1 MLLKRF
7 NQNPR
12 QYFFGESRTP
22 AASLEQG
29 VESIKSGL
37 GKAKGEIARA
47 SEKVGKVK
55 GISKRIGKW
64 LITPTGLL
72 TSPIKV
78 PAWAA
83 YKVGSIPY
91 GLYKGANEYAKLKS
105 AEMIEGTRE
114 GARKIFNRAGN
125 IAYSGGR
132 AGYYLAVAP
141 PLEAVYGNTVRF
153 TRRAVLDNYFA
164 TFNGLYNIP
173 ATFVGKTIDF
183 GKETGRWIA
192 NLFGIRN
199 ALSNTWAGVKSVF
212 RGQFEDA
219 GKNFAMAPFQPFY
232 QTAKVPLALGAI
244 PAHTVAQAAVSTAD
258 VGTNMA
264 CAMMTPVETA
274 VNGYRAMAKS
284 ADFPKDLGIETG
296 KSRSFRERIGDMRS
310 RVNNLFTHREGFAF
324 A

>member
-7 NQNPR
+7 NPNPR

-29 VESIKSGL
+29 VESIKGGL
-37 GKAKGEIARA
+37 SKAKGEIKKVG
-47 SEKVGKVK
+47 EKAGKVK
-55 GISKRIGKW
+55 GISKRFGKW
-64 LITPTGLL
+64 LITPTGIL

-83 YKVGSIPY
+83 HKVASIPY
-91 GLYKGANEYAKLKS
+91 NLYKGANEYTKLKS
-105 AEMIEGTRE
+105 AELIVDTRD
-114 GARKIFNRAGN
+114 GSRKVFNRVSN

-132 AGYYLAVAP
+132 AGYYLTVAP

-153 TRRAVLDNYFA
+153 TKRAVVDNYFA

-173 ATFVGKTIDF
+173 ATFVGRTINF

-199 ALSNTWAGVKSVF
+199 ALSNTWAGITSVF
-212 RGQFEDA
+212 RRQFKEA
-219 GKNFAMAPFQPFY
+219 GKNFAMAPCQPFY

-244 PAHTVAQAAVSTAD
+244 PAHTVAQAAVSAAD

-264 CAMMTPVETA
+264 CAMMTPAETTL
-274 VNGYRAMAKS
+274 NGYRSMAKS
-284 ADFPKDLGIETG
+284 TDFFKDVGIETG
-296 KSRSFRERIGDMRS
+296 KSRSYRERIGNMRGKIG
-310 RVNNLFTHREGFAF
+310 NIFKHREGFAF
-324 A
+324 I